1 MSQRPLIFS
10 VSSVILIFPQLH
22 LFHPEPQCHLWKNKR
37 NTMQLTNAKH
47 SLFYVDK
54 FETPILHVIY
64 IEADLVEGVGILR
77 PQSQQRTTTT
87 SLWLR

>member
-1 MSQRPLIFS
+1 
-10 VSSVILIFPQLH
+10 
-22 LFHPEPQCHLWKNKR
+22 
-37 NTMQLTNAKH
+37 MQLTNAKH